1 MAETTNRTRSRE
13 IPSILKTILAAKSTR
28 LAAARRRVPGI
39 ELVRRCRD
47 LPPTLDFRGALETP
61 ARGQGAPPTNTA
73 APTNAAIG
81 TGRPRVPTSGAHPL
95 GGLAI
100 IAELKRRSPSRG
112 VIRQH
117 FEPAAILQ
125 AYSRGGAAACSVLTE
140 EDHFGGSLGD
150 LEALRPLA
158 ELPLLRKDFIF
169 DSYQI
174 YESRAAGADA
184 LLLIVA
190 ALADHRLHELIGLSR
205 ELDMEALVEVHTAE
219 ELDRALACGARIVGI
234 NNRDLHS
241 FRVDLGVSIELAR
254 SLPAGVTAVS
264 ESGIHGPEDIRRLK
278 SVGIRAFLV
287 GEHLM
292 RAEDPAAELLHL
304 REEA

>member
-1 MAETTNRTRSRE
+1 MAETPPRPRPRE
-13 IPSILKTILAAKSTR
+13 LPSILRTILSDKSTR
-28 LAAARRRVPGI
+28 LAAAKRRVPGI

-47 LPPTLDFRGALETP
+47 LAPTLDFRGALEKP
-61 ARGQGAPPTNTA
+61 ARG
-73 APTNAAIG
+73 
-81 TGRPRVPTSGAHPL
+81 RE
-95 GGLAI
+95 AI
-100 IAELKRRSPSRG
+100 IAEIKRRSPSRG
-112 VIRQH
+112 VIRLH
-117 FEPAAILQ
+117 FEPAAILG
-125 AYSRGGAAACSVLTE
+125 AYTRGGAAACSVLTE

-264 ESGIHGPEDIRRLK
+264 ESGIHGPEDIRLLK
-278 SVGIRAFLV
+278 NAGIRAFLV

-292 RAEDPAAELLHL
+292 RAEDPAAELLRL
-304 REEA
+304 GEGA